1 MKTKTICAALLCALL
16 CLVSCSRQTAPA
28 GDSQEIPFQVAQR
41 YFFKQGQPLP
51 ENPKIISREAFD
63 RLFGMAAVMG
73 PDGRPTAI
81 DFEKQFAVAVVWQV
95 TDRSTEI
102 EPISVTRVGDKLQ
115 YRYRVTEGEPQ
126 SFQMQPLS
134 IILIDRQYV
143 DLPVDLLQT
152 K

>member
-1 MKTKTICAALLCALL
+1 
-16 CLVSCSRQTAPA
+16 
-28 GDSQEIPFQVAQR
+28 
-41 YFFKQGQPLP
+41 
-51 ENPKIISREAFD
+51 
-63 RLFGMAAVMG
+63 MG

-143 DLPVDLLQT
+143 DLPVDLVQT